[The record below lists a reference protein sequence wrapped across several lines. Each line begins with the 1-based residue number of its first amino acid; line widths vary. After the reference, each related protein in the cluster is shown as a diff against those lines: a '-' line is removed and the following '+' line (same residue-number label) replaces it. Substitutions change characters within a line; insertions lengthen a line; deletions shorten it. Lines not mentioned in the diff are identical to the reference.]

1 MSKLSEADVKHVAK
15 LASLPLTSEE
25 ISRFKSQLSQ
35 VLSYVTQLKEVDT
48 SAVEPTSQ
56 TTGLEN
62 VSRKDEVGVSE
73 GLSQK
78 EALSG
83 TEKTHNGYF
92 VVPAI
97 LEGKKQ

>member
-1 MSKLSEADVKHVAK
+1 MSKLSDSDVKHVAK
-15 LASLPLTSEE
+15 LANLPLTSEE

-35 VLSYVTQLKEVDT
+35 VLAYVEKLSEVDT
-48 SAVEPTSQ
+48 EKVEPTSQ

-62 VSRKDEVGVSE
+62 VLRKDEIKVDVN
-73 GLSQK
+73 LSQK

-83 TEKTHNGYF
+83 TEKAYNGYF

-97 LEGKKQ
+97 LERNRK